1 MKKNLVGLKNL
12 QRMLIKVK
20 NYFST
25 HLEQALKL
33 IILKLIIKLKQVI
46 NYGYGN
52 HLHINTYQTVSYVR
66 YKITT

>member
-33 IILKLIIKLKQVI
+33 IILKLII
-46 NYGYGN
+46 N
-52 HLHINTYQTVSYVR
+52 
-66 YKITT
+66 